1 MAAALMADLIV
12 AAAIIIRPTSPA
24 PVPPAQNPDHSS
36 HHTIPYSSVLSSTY
50 TTRVLVW
57 DPSSVRLI
65 RLHYHPPAASCKHAQ
80 IYHPHSTSL
89 TRHCCCDFTSSN
101 QLITSCCPR
110 DLVHLLQPSI
120 IHVLPLHN
128 SIISRPIDL
137 AANIS
142 ISSPHSRLHSSP
154 IPI

>member
-1 MAAALMADLIV
+1 MVWRQSRKHVRLVVCLRSLEQDGKRRLMRCQWVWRNAGNLGWRRVPSLPHDMAAALMADLIV

-89 TRHCCCDFTSSN
+89 TRHCDFT
-101 QLITSCCPR
+101 
-110 DLVHLLQPSI
+110 PST
-120 IHVLPLHN
+120 N
-128 SIISRPIDL
+128 
-137 AANIS
+137 
-142 ISSPHSRLHSSP
+142 
-154 IPI
+154 